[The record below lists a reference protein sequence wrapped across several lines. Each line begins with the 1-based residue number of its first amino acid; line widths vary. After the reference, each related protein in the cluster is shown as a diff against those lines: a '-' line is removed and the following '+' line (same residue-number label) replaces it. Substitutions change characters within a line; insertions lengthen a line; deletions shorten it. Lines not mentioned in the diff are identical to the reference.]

1 MNYYKERFNQVVS
14 IDEIRIS
21 KIIEITQFSLVFTI
35 LAIISS
41 YLINKYVLFS
51 FTNKHSFLTI
61 LITLS
66 LELAFLTLVVFYLR
80 KITLMV
86 PSIPSLIF
94 KNFIPYT
101 TIDLGMWMVLVFVFT
116 TTIDK
121 LTDKIQLLSNK
132 FNTILKKEDTV

>member
-51 FTNKHSFLTI
+51 FTNKDSFLTI